1 MQAHRTT
8 VVVSDAWEAMTW
20 LVALGALALGY
31 VSGLASVVGVFL
43 FLVLTGG
50 PRDVDR

>member
-1 MQAHRTT
+1 MSAG
-8 VVVSDAWEAMTW
+8 VAVTW

-31 VSGLASVVGVFL
+31 VSGIASVVGVFL
-43 FLVLTGG
+43 VFVLFGG